1 MGLGDSFLQVTNLS
15 NVEFSHRESCSPCR
29 SGLFVSMPDLYPLA
43 RRLLFAMDAESA
55 HHATLSMM
63 RVADSLG
70 ILRGLTGSGRAP
82 DPLESSAVELMGLR
96 FPNRVGLA
104 AGLDKTGSAV
114 HAFGEL
120 GFGHVEIGTVT
131 PRPQPGNEKPR
142 LFRLKEHEAIINRMG
157 FNNPGIKGM
166 LENIARSRKNFS
178 GILGINIG
186 KNFDTPN
193 EEAIHDYLLCFEG
206 VYAEADYVTANLS
219 SPNTKGLRDLQ
230 NAATCRD
237 LIGQLQAKR
246 IELQAAQGGKYVP
259 LVIKIAPDLSDEAV
273 IALAGVFNETGID
286 GVITTNTTID
296 RDTVVGHALAG
307 EGGGLSGAPLAT
319 KSTEVLRLL
328 RREMNAAIP
337 IIGSGGVMSADDARA
352 KFDAGAALVQV
363 YTGLVY
369 KGPRLVSELARLA

>member
-1 MGLGDSFLQVTNLS
+1 MQSFP
-15 NVEFSHRESCSPCR
+15 FGESCPPHR
-29 SGLFVSMPDLYPLA
+29 FGLSVFMPDLYPLA

-55 HHATLSMM
+55 HHVTLSMM
-63 RVADSLG
+63 RTADRLG
-70 ILRGLTGSGRAP
+70 ILRGLTGSGQALNP
-82 DPLESSAVELMGLR
+82 VDSSVDLMGLR

-104 AGLDKTGSAV
+104 AGMDKTGSAV

-157 FNNPGIKGM
+157 FNNPGIEGM
-166 LENIARSRKNFS
+166 LANLAHSKKDFR

-193 EEAIHDYLLCFEG
+193 EEAIRDYLLCFEG
-206 VYAEADYVTANLS
+206 VYAASDYVTANLS

-230 NAATCRD
+230 NAETCGD
-237 LIGQLQAKR
+237 LIRQLQAKR
-246 IELQAAQGGKYVP
+246 TGLQAAQGGKYVP
-259 LVIKIAPDLSDEAV
+259 IVIKIAPDLSDEA
-273 IALAGVFNETGID
+273 IITLAGVFNETGID
-286 GVITTNTTID
+286 GVITTNTTIA
-296 RDTVVGHALAG
+296 RDAVAGHAFGA
-307 EGGGLSGAPLAT
+307 EAGGLSGAPLTT

-328 RREMNAAIP
+328 RREMNDAIP
-337 IIGSGGVMSADDARA
+337 IIGSGGVMTADDAKA

-369 KGPRLVSELARLA
+369 KGPGLVTEIAGLAAEQPNR

>member
-1 MGLGDSFLQVTNLS
+1 MQSFP
-15 NVEFSHRESCSPCR
+15 FRESCPTCR

-63 RVADSLG
+63 RFADTLG
-70 ILRGLTGSGRAP
+70 ILRGLTGAGHASNPVGA
-82 DPLESSAVELMGLR
+82 SAVELMGLS

-120 GFGHVEIGTVT
+120 GFGHVEIGTIT

-157 FNNPGIKGM
+157 FNNPGIEGM
-166 LENIARSRKNFS
+166 LENLAHSRKDFN
-178 GILGINIG
+178 GVLGINIG

-193 EEAIHDYLLCFEG
+193 EEAIRDYLICFEG
-206 VYAEADYVTANLS
+206 VYAAADYVTANLS

-230 NAATCRD
+230 NAETCGD
-237 LIGQLQAKR
+237 LIRQLQAKR
-246 IELQAAQGGKYVP
+246 VELQAAQCGKYMP
-259 LVIKIAPDLSDEAV
+259 IVIKIAPDLSDEAV
-273 IALAGVFNETGID
+273 IALARVFNETGID
-286 GVITTNTTID
+286 GVITTNTTIE
-296 RDTVVGHALAG
+296 REAFSGHSLAG
-307 EGGGLSGAPLAT
+307 EAGGLSGAPLTT
-319 KSTEVLRLL
+319 KSTAVLRLL
-328 RREMNAAIP
+328 RQEMNATIP
-337 IIGSGGVMSADDARA
+337 IIGSGGVMSADDAKA

-369 KGPRLVSELARLA
+369 KGPRLVTEIAGLPGKQLTANS